1 MKNNK
6 SNKPAAPRANL
17 RRAAQKPRQN
27 SSAMKIDAKTI
38 KAGKTSGAHANSGK
52 TNTGQAAN
60 TQKPAD
66 KNQIRVAPGTR
77 RGEVIRAQRM
87 ISSDIN
93 LRSSQHIVS
102 IPVNKS
108 EFNGLHGQQI
118 SQTALKQARF
128 NPNAVRVIALGGLG
142 ELGIGKNMTIFEY
155 QNEMVLVD
163 MGSIFP
169 NEDYPGVSHMAADVS
184 YVKANIHKLKAILFT
199 HAHLDH
205 IGACANIL
213 PELAA
218 GGKVPIY
225 GTDFTIEMIKKQM
238 DELSEDYNLNYNV
251 VDPHAH
257 EDIKI
262 SQHLSFEFIHV
273 LHSIPGCVAIAIRTP
288 NGVVLHSGDWR
299 FEKEPVDKPFDM
311 PRLVE
316 ISQKEG
322 IALFLNE
329 STNIDS
335 PGTHAVSEAEV
346 GDNIGKVMDL
356 RPNGRII
363 MSCFSSQIYRIQ
375 FILEQAKAHGRKVA
389 FAGFSMIN
397 TVETALRTKK
407 IQIPKDTIVKI
418 EDTLRLPDNQVAIIC
433 TGSQGELNAVL
444 NKMVTGSHRF
454 IKIKPT
460 DTVIFSSNPIPGN
473 EPRVVSTVDGLLR
486 EGSYV
491 VQHRRTHLTGIGDL
505 HLSGHAYYEDHV
517 LMLQSL
523 RPKNYMP
530 IHGQFSMLQHNA
542 EMAHNVIGMKKENIV
557 VCDNGDVIELLP
569 DQTIKRNGRVQAG
582 TVIYDSANHPIHEA
596 VIKDRLHISTE
607 GIVIVVLMI
616 NKKTGRIAKTPD
628 IISRAFIYL
637 KDNEELMSRVRH
649 YLKIKIEKT
658 DLKNIDLKDLK
669 TEIKDDVTHILFDS
683 TKYAP
688 VVIPVINMF

>member
-6 SNKPAAPRANL
+6 TNKPATPRTNL
-17 RRAAQKPRQN
+17 RRSAQKPRQN
-27 SSAMKIDAKTI
+27 SSAMKIDAKAI
-38 KAGKTSGAHANSGK
+38 KTSKTAGA
-52 TNTGQAAN
+52 QASSQASTPAN
-60 TQKPAD
+60 TAKSAD

-128 NPNAVRVIALGGLG
+128 NPNAVRIIPLGGLG
-142 ELGIGKNMTIFEY
+142 ELGIGKNMTLIEY
-155 QNEMVLVD
+155 QNEMVLID

-169 NEDYPGVSHMAADVS
+169 NEDYPGVSHMVADVS
-184 YVKANIHKLKAILFT
+184 YIKANIHKLKAIMFT

-205 IGACANIL
+205 IGACANLL
-213 PELAA
+213 PELAS

-238 DELSEDYNLNYNV
+238 DELSEDYNINYNV
-251 VDPHAH
+251 IDPHAH
-257 EDIKI
+257 EDVKV

-273 LHSIPGCVAIAIRTP
+273 LHSIPGCVAIVVRTP
-288 NGVVLHSGDWR
+288 NGVIVHSGDWR
-299 FEKEPVDKPFDM
+299 FEKDPIETPFDM

-346 GDNIGKVMDL
+346 GDNIGKVMDM
-356 RPNGRII
+356 RTNGRII
-363 MSCFSSQIYRIQ
+363 LSCFSSQIYRIQ

-517 LMLQSL
+517 LMLQSI

-542 EMAHNVIGMKKENIV
+542 EMAYNVIGMKKDNIIV
-557 VCDNGDVIELLP
+557 SDNGDVIELLP

-582 TVIYDSANHPIHEA
+582 TIIYDSANHPIHEA

-658 DLKNIDLKDLK
+658 DLHNIDIKDLK

-683 TKYAP
+683 TKQAP

>member
-1 MKNNK
+1 MKNK
-6 SNKPAAPRANL
+6 QTKPSAARANL
-17 RRAAQKPRQN
+17 RRNASKPRQT
-27 SSAMKIDAKTI
+27 SAAMKINTKQAKS
-38 KAGKTSGAHANSGK
+38 AVSD
-52 TNTGQAAN
+52 QAATN
-60 TQKPAD
+60 STQKPAS
-66 KNQIRVAPGTR
+66 KPQISVAPNTR
-77 RGEVIRAQRM
+77 RSEVIRAQRM
-87 ISSDIN
+87 ISSDIS
-93 LRSSQHIVS
+93 LRSSQHVIS
-102 IPVNKS
+102 QIPVNKS
-108 EFNGLHGQQI
+108 EFNGNHGQQV
-118 SQTALKQARF
+118 SQSALKQARF
-128 NPNAVRVIALGGLG
+128 NPKAVRIIPLGGLG
-142 ELGIGKNMTIFEY
+142 ELGIGKNMTLIEY
-155 QNEMVLVD
+155 QNEMLLID

-169 NEDYPGVSHMAADVS
+169 NEDYPGVSYMTADIS
-184 YVKANIHKLKAILFT
+184 YVKANLHKLKAILFT

-205 IGACANIL
+205 IGGCQIL
-213 PELAA
+213 LPQIY
-218 GGKVPIY
+218 KNVPVY

-238 DELSEDYNLNYNV
+238 DELPEEYDINYNV
-251 VDPHAH
+251 IDPFLHQ
-257 EDIKI
+257 DIQI
-262 SQHLSFEFIHV
+262 SQHLSFEFVHV
-273 LHSIPGCVAIAIRTP
+273 LHSIPGCVAIVIRTP
-288 NGVVLHSGDWR
+288 NGVILHSGDWR
-299 FEKEPVDKPFDM
+299 FEKTPVEKPFDM

-335 PGTHAVSEAEV
+335 PGTHAVSEQEV

-356 RPNGRII
+356 NPNGRII

-407 IQIPKDTIVKI
+407 IKIPKDTIIKI
-418 EDTLRLPDNQVAIIC
+418 EDTSRLPDNQVAIIC

-473 EPRVVSTVDGLLR
+473 EPRVTSTVDGLLR
-486 EGSYV
+486 EGSHV
-491 VQHRRTHLTGIGDL
+491 IQHRRTHLTGIGDL

-517 LMLQSL
+517 LMLQSIK
-523 RPKNYMP
+523 PKNYMP
-530 IHGQFSMLQHNA
+530 IHGQFFMLQHNA
-542 EMAHNVIGMKKENIV
+542 EMANNVIGIKKENIIV
-557 VCDNGDVIELLP
+557 SDNGDVVELLP
-569 DQTIKRNGRVQAG
+569 DQSVKKNGRVPVG
-582 TVIYDSANHPIHEA
+582 TIIYDSANNPIHEA
-596 VIKDRLHISTE
+596 VIKDRLHISSE

-658 DLKNIDLKDLK
+658 NLNAIDLKDLK
-669 TEIKDDVTHILFDS
+669 VEIKDDITHILFDS
-683 TKYAP
+683 TKQTP
-688 VVIPVINMF
+688 VVIPVINTF

>member
-1 MKNNK
+1 MKNNQT
-6 SNKPAAPRANL
+6 NKKTAPRANL

-27 SSAMKIDAKTI
+27 SSAMKIDAKAV
-38 KAGKTSGAHANSGK
+38 KSGK
-52 TNTGQAAN
+52 NQSAPTNAPAN

-118 SQTALKQARF
+118 SQTAIKQARF
-128 NPNAVRVIALGGLG
+128 NPNAVRVIPLGGLG
-142 ELGIGKNMTIFEY
+142 ELGIGKNMTLIEY
-155 QNEMVLVD
+155 QNEMVLID

-169 NEDYPGVSHMAADVS
+169 NEDYPGVSHMTADVS

-205 IGACANIL
+205 IGACANLL
-213 PELAA
+213 PELAS

-238 DELSEDYNLNYNV
+238 DELSEDYNINYNV
-251 VDPHAH
+251 VNPHAH
-257 EDIKI
+257 EDVNI

-273 LHSIPGCVAIAIRTP
+273 LHSIPGCVAIVLRTP
-288 NGVVLHSGDWR
+288 NGIIVHSGDWR
-299 FEKEPVDKPFDM
+299 FEKDPIETPFDM

-454 IKIKPT
+454 IKIKST
-460 DTVIFSSNPIPGN
+460 DTVVFSSNPIPGN

-491 VQHRRTHLTGIGDL
+491 IQHRRTHLTGIGDL

-542 EMAHNVIGMKKENIV
+542 EMAYNVIGMKKENIV

-582 TVIYDSANHPIHEA
+582 TIIYDSANHTIHEA

-658 DLKNIDLKDLK
+658 DLRNIDIKDLK

-683 TKYAP
+683 TKQAP

>member
-1 MKNNK
+1 MKNNQT
-6 SNKPAAPRANL
+6 NKKTASRANL

-27 SSAMKIDAKTI
+27 SSAMKIDAKAV
-38 KAGKTSGAHANSGK
+38 KAGKNQSVPTSAP
-52 TNTGQAAN
+52 AN

-93 LRSSQHIVS
+93 LRSSQHIIS

-118 SQTALKQARF
+118 SQTAIKQARF
-128 NPNAVRVIALGGLG
+128 NPNAVRVIPLGGLG
-142 ELGIGKNMTIFEY
+142 ELGIGKNMTLIEY
-155 QNEMVLVD
+155 QNEMVLID

-169 NEDYPGVSHMAADVS
+169 NEDYPGVSHMTADVS

-205 IGACANIL
+205 IGACANLL
-213 PELAA
+213 PELAS

-251 VDPHAH
+251 VNPHTH
-257 EDIKI
+257 EDVKI

-273 LHSIPGCVAIAIRTP
+273 LHSIPGCVAIVLRTP
-288 NGVVLHSGDWR
+288 NGIIVHSGDWR
-299 FEKEPVDKPFDM
+299 FEKDPIETPFDM

-454 IKIKPT
+454 IKIKST
-460 DTVIFSSNPIPGN
+460 DTVVFSSNPIPGN

-491 VQHRRTHLTGIGDL
+491 IQHRRTHLTGIGDL

-542 EMAHNVIGMKKENIV
+542 EMAYNVIGMKKENIV

-582 TVIYDSANHPIHEA
+582 TIIYDSANHTIHEA

-658 DLKNIDLKDLK
+658 DLRNIDIKDLK

-683 TKYAP
+683 TKQAP

>member
-6 SNKPAAPRANL
+6 TNKPATPRTNL
-17 RRAAQKPRQN
+17 RRSAQKPRQN
-27 SSAMKIDAKTI
+27 SSAMKIDAKAI
-38 KAGKTSGAHANSGK
+38 KTSKTAGAQANS
-52 TNTGQAAN
+52 QASTPAN
-60 TQKPAD
+60 TAKSAD

-128 NPNAVRVIALGGLG
+128 NPNAVRIIPLGGLG
-142 ELGIGKNMTIFEY
+142 ELGIGKNMTLIEY
-155 QNEMVLVD
+155 QNEMVLID

-169 NEDYPGVSHMAADVS
+169 NEDYPGVSHMVADVS
-184 YVKANIHKLKAILFT
+184 YIKANIHKLKAIMFT

-205 IGACANIL
+205 IGACANLL
-213 PELAA
+213 PELAS

-238 DELSEDYNLNYNV
+238 DELSEDYNINYNV
-251 VDPHAH
+251 INPHAH
-257 EDIKI
+257 EDVKV

-273 LHSIPGCVAIAIRTP
+273 LHSIPGCVAIVVRTP
-288 NGVVLHSGDWR
+288 NGVIVHSGDWR
-299 FEKEPVDKPFDM
+299 FEKDPIETPFDM

-346 GDNIGKVMDL
+346 GDNIGKVMDM
-356 RPNGRII
+356 RTNGRII
-363 MSCFSSQIYRIQ
+363 LSCFSSQIYRIQ

-407 IQIPKDTIVKI
+407 IQNPKDTIVKI
-418 EDTLRLPDNQVAIIC
+418 EDTLRLPDNQVTIIC

-517 LMLQSL
+517 LMLQSI

-542 EMAHNVIGMKKENIV
+542 EMAYNVIGMKKENIIV
-557 VCDNGDVIELLP
+557 SDNGDVIELLP

-582 TVIYDSANHPIHEA
+582 TIIYDSANHPIHEA

-658 DLKNIDLKDLK
+658 DLHNIDIKDLK

-683 TKYAP
+683 TKQAP

>member
-1 MKNNK
+1 MKNNQT
-6 SNKPAAPRANL
+6 NKKTAPRANL

-27 SSAMKIDAKTI
+27 SSAMKIDAKAV
-38 KAGKTSGAHANSGK
+38 KAGKNQSVPTSAP
-52 TNTGQAAN
+52 AN

-118 SQTALKQARF
+118 SQTAIKQARF
-128 NPNAVRVIALGGLG
+128 NPNAVRVIPLGGLG
-142 ELGIGKNMTIFEY
+142 ELGIGKNMTLIEY
-155 QNEMVLVD
+155 QNEMVLID

-169 NEDYPGVSHMAADVS
+169 NEDYPGVSHMTADVS

-205 IGACANIL
+205 IGACANLL
-213 PELAA
+213 PELAS

-238 DELSEDYNLNYNV
+238 DELSEDYNINYNV
-251 VDPHAH
+251 VNPHTH
-257 EDIKI
+257 EDVKI

-273 LHSIPGCVAIAIRTP
+273 LHSIPGCVAIVLRTP
-288 NGVVLHSGDWR
+288 NGIIVHSGDWR
-299 FEKEPVDKPFDM
+299 FEKDPIETPFDM

-454 IKIKPT
+454 IKIKST
-460 DTVIFSSNPIPGN
+460 DTVVFSSNPIPGN

-491 VQHRRTHLTGIGDL
+491 IQHRRTHLTGIGDL

-542 EMAHNVIGMKKENIV
+542 EMAYNVIGMKKENIV

-582 TVIYDSANHPIHEA
+582 TIIYDSANHTIHEA

-658 DLKNIDLKDLK
+658 DLRNIDIKDLK

-683 TKYAP
+683 TKQAP